1 MNILDQKN
9 KLNIKSE
16 HVGLV
21 VRNQKELLENEVKL
35 LDSAQLD
42 SFGAKIEAW
51 TAIGTNKQ
59 LSYATHGA
67 FRYFGK
73 FPPPIASY
81 LIEKH
86 TNINDVV
93 WDPMS
98 GSGTTGV
105 ESLLLNRGCVLND
118 VSPLS
123 RLLAK
128 VKTTYIPLEDMEA
141 AIERVATQYRPLEEE
156 EYLIESLSAINV
168 NHWFLNETIKSL
180 RGLRYVIEKELDLDI
195 RDFLTVV
202 FASTV
207 RRVSRATTQQ
217 GRLFLDV
224 KTAEKDALLTF
235 LKRAK
240 IASNGISSLPI
251 KTDHQI
257 KIIDHNL
264 VNPLLEEEHE
274 STNLVILHPPYFNSY
289 KYSSVNSLELA
300 WLGYDHAHV
309 RKNEVREFFK
319 VGKPE
324 KVDFYVQDMV
334 DVIKNVKKLLKPKG
348 VICLMIGDTIMKE
361 RHIPV
366 TKMILQK
373 LKDEGLII
381 ETIALRVPKYTEATW
396 VASQRRKSN
405 DIGITLYDYVITL
418 RRVV

>member
-1 MNILDQKN
+1 MVSTIENLKGIKN
-9 KLNIKSE
+9 EN
-16 HVGLV
+16 VRLV
-21 VRNQKELLENEVKL
+21 VRSQSDLLENENEL
-35 LDSAQLD
+35 IESAQFNNFNANL
-42 SFGAKIEAW
+42 EAW
-51 TAIGTNKQ
+51 TAIGTNKE
-59 LSYATHGA
+59 LAYATHGA

-73 FPPPIASY
+73 FPPPIATY

-86 TNINDVV
+86 TQEGDLV

-105 ESLLLNRGCVLND
+105 ESLLLGRNCILND

-128 VKTTYIPLEDMEA
+128 VKTTYIERELMEKA
-141 AIERVATQYRPLEEE
+141 VERVTKEHRPMSEE
-156 EYLIESLSAINV
+156 EYPLESLSAINV
-168 NHWFLNETIKSL
+168 NHWFLPETIASL
-180 RGLRYVIEKELDLDI
+180 RGLRFVIDQETNENIK
-195 RDFLTVV
+195 DFLMVV

-224 KTAEKDALLTF
+224 KTACEDAIPTF

-240 IASNGISSLPI
+240 IAIEGISCLPPGNN
-251 KTDHQI
+251 HLV

-264 VNPLLEEEHE
+264 VNPLSEEYNE
-274 STNLVILHPPYFNSY
+274 STSLVILHPPYFNSY

-300 WLGYDHAHV
+300 WLGYNHANV

-324 KVDFYVQDMV
+324 KVDFYVQDMI
-334 DVIKNVKKLLKPKG
+334 DVIKNVKKLLKPHG
-348 VICLMIGDTIMKE
+348 VIGLMIGDTIMKGT
-361 RHIPV
+361 HIPA
-366 TKMILQK
+366 TKMILEEIEK
-373 LKDEGLII
+373 EGLSI

-396 VASQRRKSN
+396 VASQRRKSG
-405 DIGITLYDYVITL
+405 DVGITLYDYVITL
-418 RRVV
+418 RRVD